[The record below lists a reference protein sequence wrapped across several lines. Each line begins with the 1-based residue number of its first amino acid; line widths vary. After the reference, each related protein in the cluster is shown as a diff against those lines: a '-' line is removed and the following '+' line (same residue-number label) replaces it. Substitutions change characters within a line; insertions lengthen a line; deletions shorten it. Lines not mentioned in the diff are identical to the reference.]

1 MKGAAI
7 PAKTAAGASAIN
19 RITTILQAGCLSET
33 ACFFYGNRRNDAA
46 LGLYC
51 DFVGIDYAHYKQD
64 SFREDGS
71 VYSLGSDGFSDD
83 YLAGEIGVDMK
94 RERKGKTYGLTVAY
108 RRVFDGDVQHTGY
121 SYVRGT
127 GLGFGV
133 QSMNRSK
140 DHIAASAYASA
151 KRSDR
156 WEIGGAVEQDWS
168 HTSRDMGASVQFMYS
183 F

>member
-1 MKGAAI
+1 M
-7 PAKTAAGASAIN
+7 
-19 RITTILQAGCLSET
+19 SET

-151 KRSDR
+151 KLSDR